1 MPLRTAIFAVGPVA
15 LGAALMFIRHRRA
28 RIHWLRLVAYALGL
42 TAMIACA
49 LYFVAHIAGARVPP
63 LEIAVVVW
71 FAVGLRLAW
80 EVWRRTVGRAGQRW
94 VRWERR
100 RRAHGESGLIAIRLV
115 PLARVA
121 LVLVIFVPA
130 ALAIVLTH
138 RFKLADGTD
147 PKMTLSMPYESVRI
161 PTADGLTL
169 DGWFVP
175 CGRSPDTIVI
185 CHGAGANK
193 GNFIWFLPALA
204 HRGYNLLMFDF
215 RAHGGSGG
223 RVCTYGLHERRDVLA
238 AVDWLK
244 RARPEQARR
253 VVGLGSSLGSMALV
267 LAAAEEPRIDAV
279 VLDSPFVSLHDLLH
293 HHLGRMPLIGPA
305 FGDLTLWWMALLTG
319 ADFTSTT
326 GEQAVA
332 AIAPR
337 PVMIIHGADDVLMPR
352 SHAERL
358 AAAARGPCEL
368 WFGPGPHS
376 NIVTTEPEEYAER
389 VFRFL
394 NRGLVRRRAGL
405 RGSYRGTGRLTHNW
419 GIPCRIPTR
428 GSPSRRCRRFRRH

>member
-1 MPLRTAIFAVGPVA
+1 LLFVA
-15 LGAALMFIRHRRA
+15 APFLLGAALVVIRPVRL
-28 RIHWLRLVAYALGL
+28 RICWIGLLAYAVGL
-42 TAMIACA
+42 LAMIAAA
-49 LYFVAHIAGARVPP
+49 LCFVAYIAGARVPP
-63 LEIAVVVW
+63 AEIAVVVW
-71 FAVGLRLAW
+71 FAIGLRLAW
-80 EVWRRTVGRAGQRW
+80 EIWRRTIGRVGQRW

-100 RRAHGESGLIAIRLV
+100 RRRRVSVAPVSNRWTSGLVFAARLIPV
-115 PLARVA
+115 ARVA
-121 LVLVIFVPA
+121 LVVLVFVPG

-147 PKMTLSMPYESVRI
+147 PLTTLAMPYENVRI
-161 PTADGLTL
+161 PTADGLML

-175 CGRSPDTIVI
+175 CGKTENTIVI

-238 AVDWLK
+238 AIDWLK
-244 RARPEQARR
+244 HERPEQSKRI
-253 VVGLGSSLGSMALV
+253 VGLGSSLGSMALA

-279 VLDSPFVSLHDLLH
+279 VLDSPFVSLRELLH
-293 HHLGRMPLIGPA
+293 HHLGRVPLIGPA

-319 ADFTSTT
+319 ADFTNTT
-326 GEQAVA
+326 AEQAVA

-337 PVMIIHGADDVLMPR
+337 PVMIIHGSDDVLMPQ

-358 AAAARGPCEL
+358 AAAARGPFET

-389 VFRFL
+389 VLRFL
-394 NRGLVRRRAGL
+394 VAAR
-405 RGSYRGTGRLTHNW
+405 
-419 GIPCRIPTR
+419 
-428 GSPSRRCRRFRRH
+428 